1 MRIKITAGGIHDGEG
16 KEIKIGTE
24 LDVADPEV
32 GEDGE
37 PLAPHPWAG
46 RFEVISGSRKA
57 KKAVT
62 NPKGGDEGGEPPA
75 GPFTV
80 EDGGSGWWSILDAK
94 GEKVGK
100 GLREDDAKAFDTLSD
115 EDKAAFAAE
124 HAKA

>member
-1 MRIKITAGGIHDGEG
+1 MSDTRIKITAGGIYGADG
-16 KEIKIGTE
+16 KEIPVGTE
-24 LDVADPEV
+24 LTVKA
-32 GEDGE
+32 E
-37 PLAPHPWAG
+37 PTAWAG
-46 RFEVISGSRKA
+46 RYETISGGDGKG
-57 KKAVT
+57 KKTVT
-62 NPKGGDEGGEPPA
+62 NPKGGDTKGDEPPA

-115 EDKAAFAAE
+115 GDKAAFAAE

>member
-1 MRIKITAGGIHDGEG
+1 MRIKITKGGIFGGDG
-16 KEIKIGTE
+16 KEIPVGTE
-24 LDVADPEV
+24 LSVADHDDETPN
-32 GEDGE
+32 
-37 PLAPHPWAG
+37 PWAG
-46 RFEVISGSRKA
+46 RFDVLSGGDTKG

-62 NPKGGDEGGEPPA
+62 NPKGGDTKSDEPPA

-80 EDGGSGWWSILDAK
+80 EDGGNGWWSILDAK

-100 GLREDDAKAFDTLSD
+100 GLREDDAKAFDTMSD